1 MKINSI
7 LNRYIFSQLF
17 APFIIT
23 LIFFTFVFLMAQM
36 LKITNLIVNYSVDLI
51 SILNIL
57 VLSTPFFFMFVIP
70 MSVMMAILLTFLRMS
85 SDNEIIAMKTS
96 GINLYRLLPPVFLF
110 CFGGYMLTFCMSA
123 YGAPN
128 AEQAIRN
135 LTFKILT
142 QNLDIGLKARTFND
156 NFKDV
161 MLYIN
166 DIDMKNKL
174 LIDVFIE
181 DKRKK
186 DLVTTV
192 VAPRGK
198 LYSEDGDLVY
208 HLRLFDGRINQVRL
222 ENRSAHSITFDTYD
236 IRLDLQSALATAKK
250 PAKRWKEMTLPELH
264 QFRKDHS
271 DHWQINNIQVR
282 FHKILAMPFACFA
295 LGILAVPLG
304 IQARSERPSLGLV
317 VGLFFFLVYYLL
329 LSAGHVFGE
338 GGRIS
343 PLMAMWAPN
352 AVMSCLGVFMLVGSA
367 RERPFRIAA
376 PIYRL
381 WHFINKVRKKT
392 S

>member
-7 LNRYIFSQLF
+7 LNRYIFREFF
-17 APFIIT
+17 APFAVT

-36 LKITNLIVNYSVDLI
+36 LKITNLIVNYSVDLF
-51 SILNIL
+51 SILKIL
-57 VLSTPFFFMFVIP
+57 ILSTPFFFMFVIP
-70 MSVMMAILLTFLRMS
+70 MSVMLAILLTFLRMS

-96 GINLYRLLPPVFLF
+96 GVNLYRLLPPVFIF
-110 CFGGYMLTFCMSA
+110 CLGGYLVTFFMSA
-123 YGAPN
+123 YGAPT
-128 AEQAIRN
+128 AEQAIRD
-135 LTFKILT
+135 LTFRIFS

-156 NFKDV
+156 SFKDV

-198 LYSEDGDLVY
+198 LFGDQEDLVY
-208 HLRLFDGRINQVRL
+208 HLRLFDGRINQVKL
-222 ENRSAHSITFDTYD
+222 EGRSANSITFETYD
-236 IRLDLQSALATAKK
+236 IRLDLKNVLPAAES

-264 QFRKDHS
+264 QYLKVAG
-271 DHWQINNIQVR
+271 DHWQINNMLVR
-282 FHKILAMPFACFA
+282 YHKIISMPFACFA

-304 IQARSERPSLGLV
+304 IQSKSVRSSFGLMVGLV
-317 VGLFFFLVYYLL
+317 FFLIYYLL
-329 LSAGHVFGE
+329 LSAGHVLGE
-338 GGRIS
+338 SGRVPA
-343 PLMAMWAPN
+343 PLAMWAPN
-352 AVMSCLGVFMLVGSA
+352 IVMGILGVYLLIGSA
-367 RERPFRIAA
+367 RERPFQIAG

-381 WHFINKVRKKT
+381 WHFISRIGGHPA
-392 S
+392 

>member
-7 LNRYIFSQLF
+7 FNRYIFSQLF

-96 GINLYRLLPPVFLF
+96 GINLYRLLPPVFAF
-110 CFGGYMLTFCMSA
+110 CLGGYLLTFYMSA

-166 DIDMKNKL
+166 DIDMKKKV

-186 DLVTTV
+186 DLATTV

-198 LYSEDGDLVY
+198 LYSEEGELVY

-222 ENRSAHSITFDTYD
+222 ENRSAHSFTFDTYD
-236 IRLDLQSALATAKK
+236 IRLDLQSALATTNK

-264 QFRKDHS
+264 QFRKDES
-271 DHWQINNIQVR
+271 DHWQINHIQVR

-338 GGRIS
+338 SGRIS
-343 PLMAMWAPN
+343 PLVAMWAPN
-352 AVMSCLGVFMLVGSA
+352 IVMGCLGVFMLVGSA
-367 RERPFRIAA
+367 RERPLRIAT

-381 WHFINKVRKKT
+381 WHLINKVSNKT
-392 S
+392 T